1 MNLETSSADQNAL
14 PPIYLGCGKYPRLT
28 HRHRAT
34 SLILNIGGALR
45 FFRRVWAKSEVAK

>member
-28 HRHRAT
+28 HRHRVT
-34 SLILNIGGALR
+34 SLILNTGGTLR
-45 FFRRVWAKSEVAK
+45 FFRRVWAKSDVAK